1 MASRGSGE
9 MSEAEEIRL
18 GIETELINLTV
29 EGLYQVAQEA
39 GIRQGRYRNRNRLT
53 VLREIRTYLD
63 NVEQDEIVRLDRLR
77 YILAYVRALLEEP
90 QYWEQ
95 TPPGRQSRRSPRDVG
110 LGDGRSQ
117 RRSVTDGHPPGIDL
131 PRVGT
136 NGFLS
141 DSPESDNRS
150 VVSDGGD
157 SLVSG
162 AHASGD
168 RSVRSGGMST
178 GGRGIGRAMGI
189 LGGPLRTSLS
199 GVGRGTTV
207 LAGPVGRGFGR
218 GIGGCSPINT
228 PVNAIG
234 RGSSLRQPVVQ
245 PTVNLPPVT
254 RHSAHNRHLVTRSS
268 AGSGTGHNSQSSTGS
283 SEDSQDDSQSDATT
297 QASSAP
303 SVRKTKRAVP
313 LRTHRRSSYMLPK
326 VSSSSKRK
334 SAGSVVTVSDLK
346 EAWRRE
352 FKLKGQIGKIG
363 DKEKLDF
370 LSVKRQI
377 DRAIKKGYEDVDIIE
392 AVINAT
398 TSGSSLKGLLQV
410 LPNLTVK
417 EMMKVLR
424 SYFQEFDGSDLLLQL
439 TTAVQNPK
447 DDALTFL
454 IDVLFLKNRILEEG
468 KRSKEAKFGRRSVKK
483 IMLKT
488 LESGLASDRIVNRL
502 RPCFLNTRVTDTEL
516 ISEMSKAVRYE
527 KDRKAKSK
535 QHTRVNAVE
544 ISDDF
549 LEVDPRDKRIAKLE
563 AQLKELQVQDKCC
576 NGEEKDKKIAKL
588 EAQIKEMQAGESKA
602 PNKKRRVRI
611 FGCKNCKAQGKGKTC
626 SHCFVCGD
634 SSHKVEKCP
643 KRNEKE
649 KESNSNRSSGGD

>member
-110 LGDGRSQ
+110 LGDGIGGGGD
-117 RRSVTDGHPPGIDL
+117 RRLVTGGHPSGTGHPN
-131 PRVGT
+131 VGN

-141 DSPESDNRS
+141 DSHESDNRS

-157 SLVSG
+157 SLASG
-162 AHASGD
+162 AHASGV
-168 RSVRSGGMST
+168 RSVRSGVMGS

-199 GVGRGTTV
+199 GVGRGTGV
-207 LAGPVGRGFGR
+207 GGPVGRGFGR
-218 GIGGCSPINT
+218 GIAGNALSNT
-228 PVNAIG
+228 PNIATG
-234 RGSSLRQPVVQ
+234 RGISLRQPVVQ
-245 PTVNLPPVT
+245 PRQPNHTTTLTPVA
-254 RHSAHNRHLVTRSS
+254 RQQASNRHLVSRSS
-268 AGSGTGHNSQSSTGS
+268 AGSGTGHDSQSSS
-283 SEDSQDDSQSDATT
+283 SSSDDSPDDTQSDATSR
-297 QASSAP
+297 ASSVQ
-303 SVRKTKRAVP
+303 SVRKSKRSVP
-313 LRTHRRSSYMLPK
+313 LRTHRRSSYVLPK
-326 VSSSSKRK
+326 VSG
-334 SAGSVVTVSDLK
+334 GSRRSTVTVSDLK
-346 EAWRRE
+346 DAWRRE

-363 DKEKLDF
+363 DKDKLDF

-377 DRAIKKGYEDVDIIE
+377 DRAIKKGYDDVDIIE

-398 TSGSSLKGLLQV
+398 SSGSSLKGLLQV

-439 TTAVQNPK
+439 TTAVQSPK

-454 IDVLFLKNRILEEG
+454 IDVLFLKNRIIEEG
-468 KRSKEAKFGRRSVKK
+468 KRSKEAKFGKSSVKK

-488 LESGLASDRIVNRL
+488 LESGIASDRIVNRM
-502 RPCFLNTRVTDTEL
+502 RPFLLKKKVTDTEL
-516 ISEMSKAVRYE
+516 ISEMSKALRYE

-535 QHTRVNAVE
+535 QHTRVNAIE
-544 ISDDF
+544 TSDDF
-549 LEVDPRDKRIAKLE
+549 LVEDPRDIRIANLE
-563 AQLKELQVQDKCC
+563 AQLKELKVKEKCC
-576 NGEEKDKKIAKL
+576 KEDEKDQKIAKL
-588 EAQIKEMQAGESKA
+588 EAQIREMRAGDKDA
-602 PNKKRRVRI
+602 PKKKKGRI
-611 FGCKNCKAQGKGKTC
+611 YGCKDCKSKGQGRSC

-634 SSHKVEKCP
+634 PSHKVEKCP
-643 KRNEKE
+643 QKNEQV
-649 KESNSNRSSGGD
+649 SNSNRSSGGD